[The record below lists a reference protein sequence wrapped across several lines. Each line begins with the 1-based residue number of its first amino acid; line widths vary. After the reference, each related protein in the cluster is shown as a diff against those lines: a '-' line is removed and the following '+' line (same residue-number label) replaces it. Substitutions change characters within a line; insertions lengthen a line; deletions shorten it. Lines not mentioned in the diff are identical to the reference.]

1 MEDGRRRDVG
11 LFRYSLIH
19 EAADLALRKVE
30 RGALVRELA
39 SRDHVGPDGRAVR
52 VGRSTLDR
60 WVRTYRGGGF
70 DALLPAPRASFP
82 RTRGSVLDLA
92 VSLKKE
98 APGRTAVSVAAILR
112 ESGRGS
118 VSTRTIQRHFARL
131 GLNTRPDGSPPK
143 VYGRFE
149 AAARNDLWTGD
160 AMHGPSVGGKKAYL
174 LAFIDDHSR
183 LLPGY
188 LWTFAEDT
196 VRLEAALRPGL
207 AARGV
212 PKAVLV
218 DNGSAFVAA
227 PFLRACAVLGVR
239 LIHARP
245 RTPTTKGKIERL
257 FRTVRSQFV
266 VEVEARGVASLAE
279 LNTLFSAWV
288 EVVYHRRVH
297 TETGEMPIERFM
309 APGPPALPTREQLH
323 EAFLWSET
331 RMVTKTSTVSLHGNS
346 FEVDAA
352 LIGRRADLVFDPF
365 DLTSIEVRFE
375 GRSMGHAV
383 PVRISRHTHPK
394 ARPDAAPA
402 PVPTGIDYLS
412 LLAARRAAETG
423 GKRIDFAK
431 LAGDG
436 AAGAGAAGAG
446 AAGAGEQI
454 DVDDTC
460 EVWS

>member
-1 MEDGRRRDVG
+1 MEDGYRRDVG
-11 LFRYSLIH
+11 LFRYSLIR
-19 EAADLALRKVE
+19 EVADPGLSKAE

-39 SRDHVGPDGRAVR
+39 DMDHAGPGGETLR

-60 WVRTYRGGGF
+60 WVRAYRQGGF
-70 DALLPAPRASFP
+70 DALVPAPRVGGSRVPA
-82 RTRGSVLDLA
+82 SVLDLA
-92 VSLKKE
+92 VALKTE
-98 APGRTAVSVAAILR
+98 APARSAVLVAQILA
-112 ESGRGS
+112 ESGRGGAS
-118 VSTRTIQRHFARL
+118 RRTIQRHFARL
-131 GLNTRPDGSPPK
+131 GLNTRPDGAPAK

-160 AMHGPSVGGKKAYL
+160 AMHGPVVAGRKTYL

-183 LLPGY
+183 LLAGY
-188 LWTFAEDT
+188 LWTASEDT
-196 VRLEAALRPGL
+196 VRLESALRPGL

-212 PKAVLV
+212 PKAILV
-218 DNGSAFVAA
+218 DNGSAFVSA
-227 PFLRACAVLGVR
+227 PFLRVCAVLGVR

-245 RTPTTKGKIERL
+245 RAATTKGKIERF

-266 VEVEARGVASLAE
+266 VEVEARGVADLGE

-297 TETGEMPIERFM
+297 TETDQSPLERFE
-309 APGPPALPTREQLH
+309 AGGIPALPSRDQLH

-331 RMVTKTSTVSLHGNS
+331 RTVTKTATVSLHGNC

-352 LIGRRADLVFDPF
+352 LVGRRCELIFDPF
-365 DLTSIEVRFE
+365 DLTAIEVRFG

-394 ARPDAAPA
+394 ARPDAPPV

-423 GKRIDFAK
+423 GRRVNFAD
-431 LAGDG
+431 LAGVDT
-436 AAGAGAAGAG
+436 
-446 AAGAGEQI
+446 GE
-454 DVDDTC
+454 V
-460 EVWS
+460 SS